1 MSWIWDVDFE
11 RLRGIPA
18 IGLTGTRAD
27 DLALRLKYARL
38 PAAAAWPIVVV
49 EPLVDRALDAMLAR
63 IRPGGTLVV
72 LATYT
77 SLLGIRRTLERRGVV
92 SAIPR

>member
-1 MSWIWDVDFE
+1 
-11 RLRGIPA
+11 
-18 IGLTGTRAD
+18 
-27 DLALRLKYARL
+27 L
-38 PAAAAWPIVVV
+38 PTAAAWPIVAV